1 MAKGSTFKVG
11 GKVHQGSF
19 GEFDVW
25 KRHTKSVVAGNDK
38 GTTTDFVV
46 TRKQKKHNVN
56 HNVVNRVH
64 VEVNHFMTMDEAM
77 ASVEKMNQ
85 TL

>member
-1 MAKGSTFKVG
+1 MTKGSTFKVG

-46 TRKQKKHNVN
+46 TRKQKQNNTH